1 MSTIQT
7 FDFSVNLL
15 RALLW
20 RNNEAVNIQAL
31 LQHKQD
37 YSDSESRDFWTAW
50 IEDVFDLRTAN
61 EFGLSV
67 WAIILD
73 VNISI
78 QVVDLPP
85 VNSNWGYGPDRIN
98 YFGSNYGPSQG
109 GIVLNPEDARLI
121 LRLRY
126 YQLTTNGNVLSINAM
141 LQDVF
146 GELGVAYVVD
156 NFDMTLHYQFLFV
169 LSSSVV
175 LAFQNLDILPRP
187 AGVLLTF
194 SFSDAGPFW
203 GFGEFNLNFN
213 RGNFAP

>member
-1 MSTIQT
+1 MSKIQT

-31 LQHKQD
+31 IQFKQD
-37 YSDSESRDFWTAW
+37 YSDTDSRDFWNSW

-67 WAIILD
+67 WAIILG
-73 VNISI
+73 VNITI
-78 QVVDLPP
+78 EPTTLPA
-85 VNSNWGYGPDRIN
+85 VNTNWGYGSFRVN
-98 YFGSNYGPSQG
+98 YFGANYAPTQG
-109 GIVLNPEDARLI
+109 GIVLNAEDARLI

-126 YQLTTNGNVLSINAM
+126 YQLTTNGNVLDINAL

-146 GELGVAYVVD
+146 GHLGAAYVVD
-156 NFDMTLHYQFLFV
+156 NLDMTIHYQFLFV
-169 LSSSVV
+169 LSSSLV
-175 LAFQNLDILPRP
+175 LALQTFDALPRP

-203 GFGEFNLNFN
+203 GFGPFNLNFN